1 VIASVTLTFLV
12 GCGNPA
18 EVAVKKLFRPS
29 PDKDV
34 TTSPEYN
41 FLSFSG
47 TVWKT
52 KGKTAVTDL
61 KRYTGAH
68 DISLLIPKYFDS
80 SNPDYTSV
88 HDMKMIVV
96 LPPGSRIQIERLTKD
111 NGAWGGL
118 MVTGTVENG
127 TNSFKNVRLNDLLL
141 ANNRFISRGPTTST
155 NWDVNPEFLEKP

>member
-1 VIASVTLTFLV
+1 LWSVS
-12 GCGNPA
+12 NPA
-18 EVAVKKLFRPS
+18 TAAIKKLYQPS
-29 PDKDV
+29 ADTDV
-34 TTSPEYN
+34 TSLPRNN

-68 DISLLIPKYFDS
+68 DITLLIPKYFDS
-80 SNPDYTSV
+80 SDPAYTPV
-88 HDMKMIVV
+88 HDMQMIAV
-96 LPPGSRIQIERLTKD
+96 LPAGNRIQIGRLTKD

-118 MVTGTVENG
+118 MVTATVENG
-127 TNSFKNVRLNDLLL
+127 TNSFKNVRLDELLL

-155 NWDVNPEFLEKP
+155 NWEVNPDFLEKQ